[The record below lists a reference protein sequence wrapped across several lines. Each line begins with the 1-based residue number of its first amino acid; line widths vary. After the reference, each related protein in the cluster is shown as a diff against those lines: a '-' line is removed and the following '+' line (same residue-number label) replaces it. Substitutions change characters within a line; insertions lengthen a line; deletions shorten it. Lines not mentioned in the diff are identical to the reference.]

1 MRSQAQKP
9 RSDIYQTIT
18 SKLLAAIEA
27 SPGDPIM
34 PWQRGGTQPVLPT
47 NAATGQAYRGV
58 NILSLWVS
66 ALERGYDSGEW
77 ATLRQW
83 NEKGAHVRKGEK
95 ASPIVFYKEI
105 TVASETGGDDGE
117 AETERRRFARG
128 YSVFAAEQ
136 VDGYQPATALPSHPI
151 ARIAAAEAYFAATG
165 AKVVIGGTQACYRR
179 STDTIHM
186 PDEARFLDT
195 DGRTRT
201 EAWYAVLGHESTH
214 WAGAPQRLN
223 REFGKRFGDDAY
235 CFEEACAE
243 IGAAFLC
250 ARLGIAIEPHP
261 DHARYI
267 HHWLKVM
274 KADPR
279 AIFAAAAKAQEA
291 VAYLDGLQAK
301 PAQSFAA

>member
-1 MRSQAQKP
+1 MRAKAERP
-9 RSDIYQTIT
+9 RSDTYETIT
-18 SKLLAAIEA
+18 GKLLAAIEA
-27 SPGDPIM
+27 NPGEPIM

-47 NAATGQAYRGV
+47 NAVTGHAYRGV

-66 ALERGYDSGEW
+66 ALERGYDSGQW

-83 NEKGAHVRKGEK
+83 NEKGARVRKGER
-95 ASPIVFYKEI
+95 ASPIVFYREI
-105 TVASETGGDDGE
+105 DVAAEPGDENGE
-117 AETERRRFARG
+117 AAGETERVRFARG
-128 YSVFAAEQ
+128 YWVFAPEQ
-136 VDGYQPATALPSHPI
+136 VDGYVQPTALPSNPI
-151 ARIAAAEAYFAATG
+151 DRIAAAEVYFAAIAATI
-165 AKVVIGGTQACYRR
+165 VVGGTQACYRR

-186 PDEARFLDT
+186 PDEARFLAI

-201 EAWYAVLGHESTH
+201 EAWYAVLGHEATH
-214 WAGAPQRLN
+214 WSGAPHRLG
-223 REFGKRFGDDAY
+223 REFGKRFGDKAY

-267 HHWLKVM
+267 DHWLKVM

-291 VAYLDGLQAK
+291 VAYLDGLQTTSSNA
-301 PAQSFAA
+301 